1 MLNSWCQALCIHGP
15 TYSTYRPDL
24 LARPLK
30 MTKKYILKTFKLNE
44 PSIYKTDD
52 EQSQM
57 P

>member
-57 P
+57 S